1 MFIQHTRGEM
11 RGLLITEID
20 VFIYNTKISVFNL
33 NILGNLI

>member
-20 VFIYNTKISVFNL
+20 VFIYNTKNKCI
-33 NILGNLI
+33 

>member
-11 RGLLITEID
+11 RGLLITEI
-20 VFIYNTKISVFNL
+20 FIYCNTKISVFNL